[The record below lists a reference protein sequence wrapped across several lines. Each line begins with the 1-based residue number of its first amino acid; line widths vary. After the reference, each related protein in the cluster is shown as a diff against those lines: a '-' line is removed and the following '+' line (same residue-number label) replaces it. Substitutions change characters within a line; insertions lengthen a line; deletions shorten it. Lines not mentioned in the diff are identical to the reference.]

1 MLAIALFLDKYKKT
15 LPDDSRRTIES
26 TWVARF
32 KEKLGQPQRSPTQ
45 VMKAYCDDLD
55 ITSGHLDLAMD
66 WDCWPED
73 DYGDFTQDLRITQ
86 D

>member
-1 MLAIALFLDKYKKT
+1 
-15 LPDDSRRTIES
+15 
-26 TWVARF
+26 
-32 KEKLGQPQRSPTQ
+32 
-45 VMKAYCDDLD
+45 MKAYCDDLD

-73 DYGDFTQDLRITQ
+73 EYGDYGDFSQDLHITQ